1 MSFWSVEVKRGIP
14 EYYRCVPGD
23 GKTGLRLTQA
33 TLGKGSSKDNSYV
46 ECYVDGSKIP
56 ICICSLIPNKTETQI
71 LDLIFS
77 NKQDVKFSVVGPRC
91 VFLLGHY
98 LYDRSSSRQT
108 DSEPLGFNIE
118 YSDESWEDSTRKKRE
133 KDENKYDVNDSF
145 IDDKSITDD
154 TLFGR
159 LRPLSG
165 KKEKVLKKKTKKKKK
180 KGFVVSESEDD
191 GEGIQLYI

>member
-1 MSFWSVEVKRGIP
+1 MDVNEAI
-14 EYYRCVPGD
+14 
-23 GKTGLRLTQA
+23 QA
-33 TLGKGSSKDNSYV
+33 TLVSDGSNNNNNNNSTRSYV
-46 ECYVDGSKIP
+46 ECKVERNGAVT
-56 ICICSLIPNKTETQI
+56 ICSLVPNKLESCP
-71 LDLIFS
+71 LNLMFS
-77 NKQDVKFSVVGPRC
+77 KNEVVEFSVIGPSA
-91 VFLLGHY
+91 VNLIGHY
-98 LYDRSSSRQT
+98 LDHSSPSSSSKT
-108 DSEPLGFNIE
+108 EPLGFNIE
-118 YSDESWEDSTRKKRE
+118 YSDESWEDSIRKKRE

-145 IDDKSITDD
+145 IDDKSISDD